1 MNNIN
6 IKDLVKNRTA
16 KFIFYRSGVMYYAV
30 QTEDKTYQFP
40 VPLSDIGDGTLGPEE
55 KAILLMRFI
64 RKAIE
69 NEELWPISN
78 S

>member
-1 MNNIN
+1 MSDIS

-16 KFIFYRSGVMYYAV
+16 KFIFYRSGVMYYTV
-30 QTEDKTYQFP
+30 TTEDKTYQFP
-40 VPLSDIGDGTLGPEE
+40 VPLSDIGDSTLGPEE

-69 NEELWPISN
+69 NEELWLVSN